1 MKNTNIM
8 NNLVEESLKEN
19 KEFFNNQFLA
29 INEEDT
35 DIVVTD
41 KFNNIEFRNIAWLM
55 KQDIKNIYYIDTENI
70 NLMINDGMDLDIS
83 IL

>member
-1 MKNTNIM
+1 MKNKNIM
-8 NNLVEESLKEN
+8 NNLVEEALKEN
-19 KEFFNNQFLA
+19 KEFFNNQFL
-29 INEEDT
+29 IIHEEDT
-35 DIVVTD
+35 DIVVSD

-70 NLMINDGMDLDIS
+70 NLIINDRMDLDIS